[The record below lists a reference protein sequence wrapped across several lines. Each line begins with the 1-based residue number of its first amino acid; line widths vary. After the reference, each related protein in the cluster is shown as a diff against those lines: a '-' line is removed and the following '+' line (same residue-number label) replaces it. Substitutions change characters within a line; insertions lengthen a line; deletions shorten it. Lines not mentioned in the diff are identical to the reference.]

1 MNSVSNQSVIYE
13 HEVVVK
19 PRKNKGETEYTTL
32 LFTHKLEEM
41 PAFTE
46 SVEETYRLAKES
58 KLLAGESKGKLK
70 ELVPLIILTCRE
82 KSKETIFLIKEET
95 CQYLASKY
103 GSTVKSLRADIQ
115 FSATFA
121 ENIYQSAKE
130 EELIICEHAVKL
142 V

>member
-1 MNSVSNQSVIYE
+1 MNSVSSQSVIYE

-19 PRKNKGETEYTTL
+19 PKKNKGNTEYTTL

-41 PAFTE
+41 PVFTE
-46 SVEETYRLAKES
+46 SVEETYQIAKES
-58 KLLAGESKGKLK
+58 KRLAGESKGKMNILS
-70 ELVPLIILTCRE
+70 PLIILTRKE
-82 KSKETIFLIKEET
+82 KNKETIFLVKEES

-130 EELIICEHAVKL
+130 EGLIICEHTVK
-142 V
+142 VS